1 MIFQAPR
8 APLFCLRPLDDPSH
22 AHDVGV
28 DGVGLVELRLGGDG
42 LSLRDGS
49 ASLAIP
55 DNKHFCNCF

>member
-1 MIFQAPR
+1 MV
-8 APLFCLRPLDDPSH
+8 RPLDDPSH

-42 LSLRDGS
+42 LGVRDGC

-55 DNKHFCNCF
+55 DDKY